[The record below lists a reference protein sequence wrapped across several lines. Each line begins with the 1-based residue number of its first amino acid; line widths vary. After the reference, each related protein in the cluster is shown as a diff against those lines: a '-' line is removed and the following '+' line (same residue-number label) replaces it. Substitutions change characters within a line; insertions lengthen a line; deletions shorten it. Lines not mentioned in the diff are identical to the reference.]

1 MRDACLAIELS
12 ATKRKRAPHWTTIA
26 NMLLGTVLA
35 LAVPNEVLAELLYL
49 QPPFDE
55 ITLDAN
61 NQGAILQVQP
71 LNFPGGKLPREADRM
86 GDLEFEL
93 IDRPGEKYAVP
104 WLNIV
109 GVRFF
114 PELVLAEA
122 SGLVAE
128 RKYDEAQPYFQFLE
142 AKYPQTPGLGEAIE
156 SFLYQQIGLAYSDK
170 RYDEALAMLV
180 VLHGRNPSR
189 SGVSTAYQRVTLE
202 LVKARLAERN
212 YAAARGLLRNLATKY
227 PAVEATA
234 VAPVEAQLQ
243 AQAASLVAQAQ
254 AAQAAGRLAEAHQAI
269 RAALDVWPQVAEGR
283 ELAAA
288 IFAQYPVISV
298 AVRSPLAGP
307 PQDRFD
313 DWAAARTWPLVTQGF
328 ALAEEK
334 AAENPSANARFV
346 RPSSAAIPA
355 GDNPEPMARIAIAEV
370 VEQPYADVDAAL
382 LALRRGEVSLVDR
395 LRGAE
400 IPDKL
405 PAEIAIRPYGSPTVH
420 LLVPNPGRPI
430 AASRT
435 LRRAVLY
442 GTDRTGTLRRSFS
455 GGGDLPGCTVI
466 SGPLPHRGAGNASAA
481 GYDTNI
487 PAAPYQPLTAMMLA
501 RLAAEELPGDP
512 AGKLSLKIAHPRD
525 PQIERACQSI
535 ARQLRTIGIEVA
547 LAPEPVAEGDFDLRY
562 TELRLSDPAHD
573 LGRLFGPG
581 GMAETA
587 NPALL
592 AAIASA
598 QEAASK
604 ESTAEE
610 QAAQLKRVH
619 QLAAAELPVIP
630 LWQLTDHFAVHSSIQ
645 AVAEQPAALYEQID
659 AWQVAPRLPSE

>member
-1 MRDACLAIELS
+1 MCTACRAIES
-12 ATKRKRAPHWTTIA
+12 PATKRNRVTHLATIA
-26 NMLLGTVLA
+26 SMLLGTVLP
-35 LAVPNEVLAELLYL
+35 LAVPNRVQAELLYL

-71 LNFPGGKLPREADRM
+71 LNFPGGKLPREADRT

-93 IDRPGEKYAVP
+93 LDRPGEKYAVP

-109 GVRFF
+109 AIRFF

-122 SGLVAE
+122 NGLVAE

-142 AKYPQTPGLGEAIE
+142 AKYPKTPGLGEAIE

-189 SGVSTAYQRVTLE
+189 PGVSTAYQRVTLE

-212 YAAARGLLRNLATKY
+212 YPAARGLLRNLAAKY

-243 AQAASLVAQAQ
+243 AQAAALVAQAK
-254 AAQAAGRLAEAHQAI
+254 AAQAAGRLAEAHPAI
-269 RAALDVWPQVAEGR
+269 LAALEVWPQVAEGS
-283 ELAAA
+283 EMAAA
-288 IFAQYPVISV
+288 IFAQYPVVGV

-313 DWAAARTWPLVTQGF
+313 DWAAARTWPLVAQGF
-328 ALAEEK
+328 AVAGDNSAESPDAK
-334 AAENPSANARFV
+334 VRFV
-346 RPSSAAIPA
+346 RPSSAVVPA
-355 GDNPEPMARIAIAEV
+355 GDDQEPKASIAIAEV
-370 VEQPYADVDAAL
+370 VEQPFADVDAAL
-382 LALRRGEVSLVDR
+382 LALRRGEVSIVDR
-395 LRGAE
+395 LRGVE
-400 IPDKL
+400 IPAKP
-405 PAEIAIRPYGSPTVH
+405 PADITVRRYSSPTVH
-420 LLVPNPGRPI
+420 VLVPNPRRPI

-442 GTDRTGTLRRSFS
+442 GTDREGTLHRSFL
-455 GGGDLPGCTVI
+455 GGGDIAGCMVI
-466 SGPLPHRGAGNASAA
+466 SGPLPNSEAGNPPTA

-487 PAAPYQPLTAMMLA
+487 PLAPYQPLTALTLA
-501 RLAAEELPGDP
+501 RLAAEELPGDA

-535 ARQLRTIGIEVA
+535 ERQLRVIGIDVV

-573 LGRLFGPG
+573 LGRLFGLG
-581 GMAETA
+581 GIAETA

-592 AAIASA
+592 AAIAA
-598 QEAASK
+598 GQKAT
-604 ESTAEE
+604 TAEE
-610 QAAQLKRVH
+610 QATQLKQVH

-630 LWQLTDHFAVHSSIQ
+630 LWQLADHFAVHSSIQ
-645 AVAEQPAALYEQID
+645 AVAAHPASLYEQID